1 MFETAAANAAAK
13 VMLDALNEEIV
24 ALRVERSGLVV
35 QDMTIEQLHRVS
47 VLNRLINERKDQRSA
62 LEVELSS

>member
-13 VMLDALNEEIV
+13 AMLDALNEEIV

>member
-24 ALRVERSGLVV
+24 ALRAERTALVV

-47 VLNRLINERKDQRSA
+47 VLNRLLNERKDQRSA